1 MKIAI
6 VGTGAMGSVYAGL
19 MARAGH
25 EVWAIDIWQEHLEAI
40 AHDGLTVTR
49 ASGQSVVRHIS
60 VARRPADAG
69 PCDLWIVA
77 TKAADVEAVS
87 AEIAPLLKPDSI
99 VMAFQNGLG
108 AGERVARQIPAE
120 HVVVGI
126 AEGFGSSIPEPGH
139 VHHNGM

>member
-19 MARAGH
+19 LARAGH

-40 AHDGLTVTR
+40 ATDGLTVTG
-49 ASGQSVVRHIS
+49 ASGQSVVRDIS

-77 TKAADVEAVS
+77 TKAADSGWARTTLQKPVASRVS
-87 AEIAPLLKPDSI
+87 VRPSTVLAAWSCRPST
-99 VMAFQNGLG
+99 
-108 AGERVARQIPAE
+108 
-120 HVVVGI
+120 
-126 AEGFGSSIPEPGH
+126 
-139 VHHNGM
+139 